1 MSAFLLSTDIVSITA
16 YVRKVNLST
25 ETQTQIAQ
33 ILAALIRR
41 VQAIA
46 AQATHGDR
54 SGGLAVRNHVGDFC
68 HATVDCVACAPL
80 VDLHHATPFVL
91 RSKVLKQLAQKPLE
105 AEGVDEGS
113 ANIGIIRLEIS
124 PYVKQITNAQTCLC
138 QAPAED
144 WRFSLSLVPS
154 VLSLG

>member
-68 HATVDCVACAPL
+68 HATVDCAACAPL

-113 ANIGIIRLEIS
+113 ANIGIIHRVRLRFRSGRKRIHNEPS
-124 PYVKQITNAQTCLC
+124 
-138 QAPAED
+138 APR
-144 WRFSLSLVPS
+144 WKHHRLYQY
-154 VLSLG
+154 